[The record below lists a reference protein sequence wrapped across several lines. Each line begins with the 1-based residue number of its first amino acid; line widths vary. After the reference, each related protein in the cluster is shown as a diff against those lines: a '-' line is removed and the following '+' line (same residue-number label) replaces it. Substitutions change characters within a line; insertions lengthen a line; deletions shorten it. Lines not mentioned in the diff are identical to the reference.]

1 VLVDLLRAPA
11 LSPDLFP
18 PDWPLPELRAAL
30 TQTQALSVPPS
41 RAYVQSVLANPRG
54 S

>member
-1 VLVDLLRAPA
+1 
-11 LSPDLFP
+11 
-18 PDWPLPELRAAL
+18 LRAAL
-30 TQTQALSVPPS
+30 TQTQALYVPPS